1 MKNLSAKLLLV
12 AIITPFWVSAQMFK
26 PVQVN
31 PFGIQ
36 KGDTE
41 LLQGFAMGDMNHDS
55 LPDLL
60 FTDEVVFNTFL
71 VINQGAPGQPDFSAS
86 PILDYEDESN
96 GYGEGSLILF
106 HDRMVDFDNDQ
117 DLDHLYNY
125 ISDDPTLPANY
136 AVELNQPELVPAN
149 NYDFFFLDET
159 DLTPYGIPY
168 IPLNNFE
175 SFDYRDITGDGMAD
189 MLATR
194 IDEITGAQAFV
205 FYKRLTATSFAAPVT
220 NPFGLQSVFSL
231 FGQPCLLD
239 VDQDGDQDLFILNG
253 ENGNWLFYKNNGTAQ
268 APQFLAAVVN
278 PFGLTPV
285 PDIGAMAFVMDI
297 NLDGKDDLLAAN
309 FQDFFYFEAAP
320 TVSAPE
326 IPLAADVKVF
336 PTLIHDKCQ
345 VLVNN
350 NLAIDKIVVSDQR
363 GGNVSILGATQEIDF
378 YSFAPGVYVVTV
390 FMEDG
395 SRLSQKVVKAR
406 G

>member
-1 MKNLSAKLLLV
+1 MKNLHTTLLFAALF
-12 AIITPFWVSAQMFK
+12 APLLAFAQQFK
-26 PVQVN
+26 PIQVN

-36 KGDTE
+36 INDNV

-60 FTDEVVFNTFL
+60 FTDEVAFNTFL

-86 PILDYEDESN
+86 PVLDYEDESN

-125 ISDDPTLPANY
+125 ISDDPTQPSNY
-136 AVELNQPELVPAN
+136 AIELNQPELVPAN

-168 IPLNNFE
+168 IPLNNYE

-189 MLATR
+189 ILATR

-205 FYKRLTATSFAAPVT
+205 FYKRQTATSFAAPVT
-220 NPFGLQSVFSL
+220 NPFGLQSVFGL

-239 VDQDGDQDLFILNG
+239 VDQDGDQDMFLLDG
-253 ENGNWLFYKNNGTAQ
+253 QTGNWLFYKNKGTAQ
-268 APQFLAAVVN
+268 APQFLAAVEN

-285 PDIGAMAFVMDI
+285 PETGAMAFVMDI

-309 FQDFFYFEAAP
+309 FQDFFYFEASP

-326 IPLAADVKVF
+326 IPLAANVQVF
-336 PTLIHDKCQ
+336 PTLIRDKCQ
-345 VLVNN
+345 VLVNGN
-350 NLAIDKIVVSDQR
+350 VAMDKILVGDVR
-363 GGNVSILGATQEIDF
+363 GGTVSILESTPVLDF
-378 YSFAPGVYVVTV
+378 QTFAPGVYFVTV
-390 FMEDG
+390 IMEDG
-395 SRLSQKVVKAR
+395 SRYSQKVVKVR
-406 G
+406 